1 MEISIAVAAGVTL
14 RAACTARDFGGR
26 AGGAAILSK
35 QTEGETLRPAILI
48 VLAVLI
54 AALWAFDGYEYDGH
68 YRAAAWDYT
77 KQEAAKV
84 GHQIEDIV
92 GSHK

>member
-1 MEISIAVAAGVTL
+1 M
-14 RAACTARDFGGR
+14 
-26 AGGAAILSK
+26 
-35 QTEGETLRPAILI
+35 RPAIFI

-77 KQEAAKV
+77 KQEAAKL
-84 GHQIEDIV
+84 GHQIEDMV